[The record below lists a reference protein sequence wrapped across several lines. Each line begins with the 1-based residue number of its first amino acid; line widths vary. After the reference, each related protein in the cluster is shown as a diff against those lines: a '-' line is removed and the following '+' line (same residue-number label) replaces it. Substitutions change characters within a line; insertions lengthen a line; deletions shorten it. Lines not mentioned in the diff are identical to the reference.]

1 MAVTAVLA
9 DIAPNRIALGI
20 AVAVTVVAAVAVVLR
35 WRIIVGVDA
44 VATILTS
51 AKIGYCIEPATAV
64 PATAATAGAPGA
76 TVRTRSALA
85 VAVTAV
91 AAVAAA
97 GRIRPALAVAV
108 TAMAA
113 VMVSGASAVRAVA
126 ANGPAAR
133 GEKLSIN

>member
-1 MAVTAVLA
+1 
-9 DIAPNRIALGI
+9 
-20 AVAVTVVAAVAVVLR
+20 
-35 WRIIVGVDA
+35 
-44 VATILTS
+44 
-51 AKIGYCIEPATAV
+51 
-64 PATAATAGAPGA
+64 
-76 TVRTRSALA
+76 VRTRSALA

-113 VMVSGASAVRAVA
+113 VMVSGASPVLAVA

-133 GEKLSIN
+133 GEKPSILSYATV